1 MNLRENIRA
10 LKISKKILPGGS
22 TFNKSNLFDNGKT
35 PYCLIKGNKVT
46 VTDIDGNKYIDFM
59 NGLGCNLLGYNVK
72 FINNAIVKE
81 INNGVSLPLS
91 NKLEVEVAKKLKKI
105 IPSAEMVRFGK
116 NGSDVLTQAVKLSRY
131 ITKKDHVLF
140 GGYHGWHD
148 WVISQTSRS
157 GGIPEAEK
165 KLSHKFIF
173 NDFKSIY
180 KLYKK
185 LNGKVACIVMDLVA
199 RYYANKDFLKKV
211 RRFCTEKKIILVF
224 DEIVTGFR
232 IHKGGA
238 QSFFKITPDLSCFG
252 KAMGNGMPIS
262 TLVGKKKYM
271 KNFDHIFYA
280 MNFVSEKASLAAA
293 NVTLDFYIKNDVSYN
308 VNKKGN
314 YLIKHLNR
322 IIQKYNLDN
331 ILELQGMPSRIIIG
345 FKNNLDSDFLKK
357 KSLDIENLIRYMVE
371 AFAKHKILCNLSI
384 FINYQHKLKDLD
396 KFIKVFDLICFNINL
411 YKISLFKGNLR
422 LV

>member
-1 MNLRENIRA
+1 MNLKKNIKS

-35 PYCLIKGNKVT
+35 PYCLIKGNKTT

-72 FINNAIVKE
+72 FINNAIAKE
-81 INNGVSLPLS
+81 INRGVLLPLS
-91 NKLEVEVAKKLKKI
+91 NELELEVAKKLKKL
-105 IPSAEMVRFGK
+105 IPSAEMVKFGK

-131 ITKKDHVLF
+131 ITKKDHILF

-148 WVISQTSRS
+148 WVIGQTSRS
-157 GGIPEAEK
+157 GGIPKVEK

-173 NDFKSIY
+173 NDFRSID

-185 LNGKVACIVMDLVA
+185 LDGKVACIVMDLVA
-199 RYYANKDFLKKV
+199 RYYADKKFLRKV
-211 RRFCTEKKIILVF
+211 RKFCSQKKIILIF

-238 QSFFKITPDLSCFG
+238 QSFFQVTPDLSCFG

-262 TLVGKKKYM
+262 TLVGKKIYM
-271 KNFDHIFYA
+271 KNFDHIFYE
-280 MNFVSEKASLAAA
+280 MNFVSERASLAAA
-293 NVTLDFYIKNDVSYN
+293 NVTLDFYIKNDVAHN

-314 YLIKHLNR
+314 YLKEKLEE
-322 IIQKYNLDN
+322 IILKYNLN
-331 ILELQGMPSRIIIG
+331 SLLELQGMPSRIIIG
-345 FKNNLDSDFLKK
+345 FKNVQNSDFLQK
-357 KSLDIENLIRYMVE
+357 KSLNIENLTRYMIE
-371 AFAKHKILCNLSI
+371 TFSKHNILCNMSI
-384 FINYQHKLKDLD
+384 FINYQHKSRDLN
-396 KFIKVFDLICFNINL
+396 KFIKIFDLICFNITFCNTSVF
-411 YKISLFKGNLR
+411 KRSLRF
-422 LV
+422 V